1 MSRPQPTDHTANT
14 AGELPTRLRPLIMPD
29 TFDGEASHWDDWVSH
44 FESVA
49 RVNTWDEQSK
59 LLWLEVRLVGK
70 ARKAWNRL
78 PEDSKGN
85 YNLAKAALRKR
96 FEPDSRKDLYAAE
109 FQTRRKRRDETWGD
123 LADNLRTLAER
134 AFPELD
140 ERAKEKLS
148 VDRFLSLLDR
158 SDVALAVRQK
168 KPKCLDDA
176 VAATLEIES
185 ILALSSSRTGTPIG
199 NCSIVEDDL
208 QPPPTI
214 SAVQQHRQTSAM
226 TEMLQSLITRMDQLE
241 VSMTKLNKQTS
252 SQPRTRTANAP
263 RAHSESTPRINHGPI
278 TCYSCGEVG
287 HYARGCASRRQSSQQ
302 GN

>member
-1 MSRPQPTDHTANT
+1 M
-14 AGELPTRLRPLIMPD
+14 
-29 TFDGEASHWDDWVSH
+29 
-44 FESVA
+44 
-49 RVNTWDEQSK
+49 
-59 LLWLEVRLVGK
+59 RLVGK

-85 YNLAKAALRKR
+85 YNLAKAALRQR
-96 FEPDSRKDLYAAE
+96 FEPDSHKDLCAAE
-109 FQTRRKRRDETWGD
+109 FQTQCKRQDETWGD
-123 LADNLRTLAER
+123 LVDNLRTLAER

-148 VDRFLSLLDR
+148 VDCFLSLLDR
-158 SDVALAVRQK
+158 SDVALAVHQN
-168 KPKCLDDA
+168 KPKCLDDT
-176 VAATLEIES
+176 VVATLEIES
-185 ILALSSSRTGTPIG
+185 ILALSSSRTGTLIG
-199 NCSIVEDDL
+199 NCSIVEDNL

-214 SAVQQHRQTSAM
+214 SAVQQHHQTSAM

-241 VSMTKLNKQTS
+241 VSMTKLNKQS
-252 SQPRTRTANAP
+252 ASQPRTRTANAP
-263 RAHSESTPRINHGPI
+263 RTHSESTPRINRGPI